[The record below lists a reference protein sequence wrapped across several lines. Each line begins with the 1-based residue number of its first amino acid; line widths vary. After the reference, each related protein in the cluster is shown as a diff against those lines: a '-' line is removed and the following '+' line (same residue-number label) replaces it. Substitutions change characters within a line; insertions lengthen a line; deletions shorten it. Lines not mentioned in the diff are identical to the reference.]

1 MNIALWVVQ
10 GLLAVFFLTH
20 AVIKFTL
27 PDGLPD
33 VLGWVYDIPRLPNV
47 AIGVLE
53 LLGAIG
59 IVLPAITRIRRD
71 LVVWAAVGLMLT
83 MVGAAI
89 FHLTRGEM
97 ISIPVNVVIFAMA
110 AFVAY
115 GRRAWAG
122 ISPPPSS

>member
-1 MNIALWVVQ
+1 MNTALWIVQ
-10 GLLAVFFLTH
+10 GLLAVTFLAH

-33 VLGWVYDIPRLPNV
+33 MLGWVYDIPRAQNV
-47 AIGVLE
+47 VIGVLE

-59 IVLPAITRIRRD
+59 VVLPAVARIRRE

-97 ISIPVNVVIFAMA
+97 SSIPINVVTFAMA

-115 GRRAWAG
+115 GRRAWAF
-122 ISPPPSS
+122 PSMAPR